1 MYFLLAGAIGTFRYL
16 RTGLSFVLG
25 FVGIKM
31 IVTALDVKLPIAIS
45 LSVIAVILTVSIVA
59 SIFANRRDANAG

>member
-1 MYFLLAGAIGTFRYL
+1 M
-16 RTGLSFVLG
+16 LG